1 MLCSRAALRVLKSEA
16 AASILTLLSLLVNGF
31 QTIRYVDVNSASPEA
46 PYTNWA
52 AAATIIQDAVD
63 ASAAAEEFVVRSG
76 WR

>member
-1 MLCSRAALRVLKSEA
+1 MLALHGLKSEG

-31 QTIRYVDVNSASPEA
+31 QTIRYADVNSANPEA